1 MSLMG
6 TLGGIAGGFLSGGPI
21 GAITGGLTAAFGGK
35 PSNPVGPPVPSG
47 GPFGG
52 YGVTVGGNVGG
63 PYGITVGGTMAPTA
77 YGPRSLPAT
86 AGAGGQ
92 APRGYHLNK
101 HPLPACK
108 SHGAV
113 PARSIY
119 VRNRRMNPL
128 NPRALRKAL
137 HREKAA
143 RKLMSKLHI
152 FHHVRRAAP
161 ARRKR

>member
-1 MSLMG
+1 MSLLG
-6 TLGGIAGGFLSGGPI
+6 TLGGIASGFLTGGPA
-21 GAITGGLTAAFGGK
+21 GAVAGGIMGAFGS
-35 PSNPVGPPVPSG
+35 PSRPAGVALTPPSG
-47 GPFGG
+47 SPFGV
-52 YGVTVGGNVGG
+52 GVGINAGG
-63 PYGITVGGTMAPTA
+63 PNGITLRLGTPNVVNGGQ
-77 YGPRSLPAT
+77 SV
-86 AGAGGQ
+86 GAGG

-101 HPLPACK
+101 HPLAACK

-143 RKLMSKLHI
+143 RHLMGKLHI
-152 FHHVRRAAP
+152 FKAHRSLAP
-161 ARRKR
+161 RRKK